1 MRISLVIL
9 LFLFCNTSYSQL
21 VTEFD
26 TLTYS
31 SRMNSGIDSIDI
43 SSADSPSTFDGG
55 IAITSP
61 FSLSVTSLFNNFTS
75 PNFLPKATW
84 KKMEFSAMPHLGF
97 SYSFGGQGSQFLK
110 AKYNHAFSDS
120 MLLQINYTRRSGIG
134 SIRNAFYSLDDVTA
148 QFQRLGNFYSMNLKG
163 SFKGATINHPGG
175 IVTDSLIEDF
185 GLDFSPVYK
194 QNANSRNRTGEVQLR
209 NYFDFNKD
217 SIRSLGLITSHK
229 YEIQNRVY
237 SELDTVFG
245 IYNAVFIDSF
255 STRDQF
261 NLASI
266 TNGGGIYFM
275 NQQLYIDAI
284 INHTYWDY
292 QNLARH
298 RDTSEISFSSF
309 ARINWKGFSMNN
321 DLNFNIL
328 GRFNEFNDKLRLGYR
343 KNKLETGLNFLYEQ
357 KAPSI
362 FQRSY
367 FSNNTSYNLSTVNL
381 QQWMKVNANLAY
393 QVSENI
399 SVKAFSEFANI
410 NRVYLFDGNQWEDS
424 SFSGSFYSL
433 GVNAGLKFGVFNLH
447 PRFVYSTSNSNLLP
461 KYQASSRV
469 FLKGKIF
476 KDKKLDAVLGVD
488 VTYVSGFN
496 TKRYIPS
503 MDTYDW
509 TVTPSSYT
517 EQINMHAFLSLG
529 ISQFRFFF
537 RYENIGYF
545 WSDKTSEI
553 VNSYPIAGSRLRI
566 GLTWDFFN

>member
-1 MRISLVIL
+1 
-9 LFLFCNTSYSQL
+9 
-21 VTEFD
+21 
-26 TLTYS
+26 
-31 SRMNSGIDSIDI
+31 MNSSIDSIDI
-43 SSADSPSTFDGG
+43 SCADSPSTFDGG

-61 FSLSVTSLFNNFTS
+61 FGLSVTSLFNNLTS

-84 KKMEFSAMPHLGF
+84 EKMEFSAMPHLGF

-120 MLLQINYTRRSGIG
+120 MLLQINYARRSGIG

-148 QFQRLGNFYSMNLKG
+148 QFQRLGKLYSMSLKG

-194 QNANSRNRTGEVQLR
+194 QNANSRNRTGEVHLI

-229 YEIQNRVY
+229 YDIQNRVY
-237 SELDTVFG
+237 SEIDTVFG

-298 RDTSEISFSSF
+298 RDTSEISFSSS
-309 ARINWKGFSMNN
+309 ARANWKGFSMNN

-328 GRFNEFNDKLRLGYR
+328 GRFNEFSDKLRLGYR
-343 KNKLETGLNFLYEQ
+343 KNKLATGLKFLYEQ

-367 FSNNTSYNLSTVNL
+367 FSNNSSYNLSSISLQKWLKVDASVN
-381 QQWMKVNANLAY
+381 Y
-393 QVSENI
+393 QFNENI
-399 SVKAFSEFANI
+399 SVKAFSELVNI
-410 NRVYLFDGNQWEDS
+410 NKVYLFDGIQWADS
-424 SFSGSFYSL
+424 SFSGNFYSL
-433 GVNAGLKFGVFNLH
+433 GVNAGFKFGAFNIH
-447 PRFVYSTSNSNLLP
+447 PRFVYSSSNSNLLP
-461 KYQASSRV
+461 KYQASSRI
-469 FLKGKIF
+469 FLRGKIF
-476 KDKKLDAVLGVD
+476 RDKKLDAVLGVD

-503 MDTYDW
+503 MDTYNW
-509 TVTPSSYT
+509 KVTPSSYA

-545 WSDKTSEI
+545 WSDKTSEVI
-553 VNSYPIAGSRLRI
+553 NNYPIAGSRLRI